1 MNKNSLDCP
10 INNAPK
16 FDSAPAETHSPQH
29 GRVLVIGLGNP
40 ILGDDGVG
48 WRVAEE
54 IRRHCASLSEV
65 YPPQGCE
72 IDCLSVGG
80 LSLME
85 RMVGYDQVI
94 LIDAVQTGKNPPGTV
109 IRMNLKE
116 FPNRAL
122 GHLTSSHDTTLQNAL
137 EIGRLMGAHLPHT
150 IWVIG
155 IEAQQVFDFSETL
168 SSAVSAAVPKA
179 AQRVMELLT
188 PVFHEDASDFQI
200 SKEANHGFA

>member
-1 MNKNSLDCP
+1 MNKNTLDCST
-10 INNAPK
+10 NNAPK
-16 FDSAPAETHSPQH
+16 FASAPAKTHSPQQ

-54 IRRHCASLSEV
+54 VRRRCASLPEV

-94 LIDAVQTGKNPPGTV
+94 LIDAVQTGANPPGTV

-116 FPNRAL
+116 LPNRAL

-155 IEAQQVFDFSETL
+155 VEAQQVFDFSETL

-179 AQRVMELLT
+179 AQWVMELLT
-188 PVFHEDASDFQI
+188 SMLYGEANDFQI
-200 SKEANHGFA
+200 VKEANHGFA